1 MKYINNKN
9 YGFTLAE
16 TLAALVIAMMIM
28 AAAVA
33 VYSTVRKAQFSIDRR
48 LKEGFTAT
56 EIIQR
61 ISEDI
66 DRLALPSSDVTMSIK
81 NKLDIEGFRI
91 SQMIIESKYYDK
103 DNQPQTFEKIIWQSR
118 VAADGNQL
126 IIYRAHSGYS
136 MEDKMLEEG
145 KEKYQREM
153 YIPVC
158 SGVTM
163 FAIEVTDGNSDP
175 NIVTTSAAA
184 DWTNAELPQAVKI
197 SISFEPRWQD
207 ALGNMTVSEESVK
220 TRIVAVNRF
229 RQIPYTFVYKEFG
242 DANEIGD
249 INDINDVN
257 LPNDIND
264 VNSLT
269 DTSTKRT

>member
-1 MKYINNKN
+1 MKYINKKN

-16 TLAALVIAMMIM
+16 TLAALVIAMMVM
-28 AAAVA
+28 AATVA

-66 DRLALPSSDVTMSIK
+66 DRLALPSSDVTLSIK
-81 NKLDIEGFRI
+81 NKLDIEGFKI

-103 DNQPQTFEKIIWQSR
+103 DNTPQTFEKIIWQSR
-118 VAADGNQL
+118 VAPDGNQL
-126 IIYRAHSGYS
+126 VVYRAHSGYS
-136 MEDKMLEEG
+136 MEDKMLEEK
-145 KEKYQREM
+145 KEKYEM
-153 YIPVC
+153 EKYIPVC
-158 SGVTM
+158 SGATM
-163 FAIEVTDGNSDP
+163 FAIEVSDGN
-175 NIVTTSAAA
+175 NVTETWEST
-184 DWTNAELPQAVKI
+184 DLPQAVKI

-207 ALGNMTVSEESVK
+207 ALGNMTVSEESVRTK
-220 TRIVAVNRF
+220 TVAVNRF

-257 LPNDIND
+257 LPDDIND

-269 DTSTKRT
+269 GTSTRRTQ

>member
-1 MKYINNKN
+1 VKYKNKKSDA
-9 YGFTLAE
+9 FTLAE
-16 TLAALVIAMMIM
+16 TLAALVIAMLIM
-28 AAAVA
+28 AATVA

-66 DRLALPSSDVTMSIK
+66 DRLALPSSDVTMSVK

-184 DWTNAELPQAVKI
+184 DWVSTELPQAVKI

-229 RQIPYTFVYKEFG
+229 RQIPYSFVYKEFG
-242 DANEIGD
+242 DAND
-249 INDINDVN
+249 VNDINDVN

-264 VNSLT
+264 ANSLT
-269 DTSTKRT
+269 DTSTRRT